1 VYLKCSFFAKKCEKM
16 GPFFGGGG
24 IPHTVALEGDLAF
37 GEKAESPFDFIQ
49 STKFTFVQ
57 PTGVLGMLKREN
69 LEILSMDRSNI
80 TIGCSKRW

>member
-1 VYLKCSFFAKKCEKM
+1 MQIFLQKNVKKWDHFFW
-16 GPFFGGGG
+16 GGG

-49 STKFTFVQ
+49 STKFTFGQ
-57 PTGVLGMLKREN
+57 PTGALGMLKREN

>member
-1 VYLKCSFFAKKCEKM
+1 MQIFLQKNVKKWDH
-16 GPFFGGGG
+16 FSGGG

-57 PTGVLGMLKREN
+57 PTGALGMLKREN